1 MQTQEAVKDEK
12 IAHLE
17 YCLNKLQYKN
27 YSYNEDRIYQL
38 YSHIYGVICKMNELD
53 ALSALEYFRE
63 NINVDIRNELLHFNI
78 ELMV

>member
-1 MQTQEAVKDEK
+1 MQTQQAVKDEK

-27 YSYNEDRIYQL
+27 SGYNEDRIYRL
-38 YSHIYGVICKMNELD
+38 YSHIYGVIRKMNELD
-53 ALSALEYFRE
+53 ASSALEYFRE
-63 NINVDIRNELLHFNI
+63 NINEGIRNELLRFNI

>member
-1 MQTQEAVKDEK
+1 MQTPQAVKDEK

-27 YSYNEDRIYQL
+27 SGYNEDEIYLL
-38 YSHIYGVICKMNELD
+38 YSYIYGVICKMNELD
-53 ALSALEYFRE
+53 ALSALKFFRE
-63 NINVDIRNELLHFNI
+63 NINENVRNELLRFNI

>member
-1 MQTQEAVKDEK
+1 MKTQQAVKDDK

-27 YSYNEDRIYQL
+27 HGYNEDRIYRL

-53 ALSALEYFRE
+53 APSALEYFRE

-78 ELMV
+78 ELIV

>member
-1 MQTQEAVKDEK
+1 MKTKQAVKDEK

-27 YSYNEDRIYQL
+27 YGYNEDRIYRL
-38 YSHIYGVICKMNELD
+38 YSYIYGVICKMNELD
-53 ALSALEYFRE
+53 APSALKYFNE
-63 NINVDIRNELLHFNI
+63 NITEAVRSELLSFNI